1 MLAAVIAF
9 IAIPAVTSRTS
20 STCEI
25 VRMKTAVTR
34 GTPITAADL
43 EIVEVG
49 GFNLPDSV
57 ARRIEDVAGT
67 YAAADLYPGDYILPE
82 KVSSV
87 PLSSDLSLNEIPDG
101 MVAIS
106 ITTQT
111 LATSLSDKLQGGDII
126 RLYHYDDNN
135 VLEPVSDIPELRFVK
150 ILSVSDSKG
159 LDVDYTTPPEEDEE
173 RQQTATITVLATP
186 EQAMLLTRYENEGI
200 LHVALI
206 SRGNEKLSKELL
218 ERQSEILS
226 TLYGDGLEL
235 SDEELES
242 SMTVPEQAASDGN
255 DSHESNPAG
264 SEKPADV
271 SQNTEPEETSGNEYG
286 GKSDVKDHHC
296 LGKPRLR
303 EIHVLLL
310 PCKGIDGRQGK
321 SPHHQCGFQHA
332 DAARLDAGAHP

>member
-1 MLAAVIAF
+1 MKMNHRFLYGILSIVLAAIIAF
-9 IAIPAVTSRTS
+9 IAIPAVTSRTN

-25 VRMKTAVTR
+25 VRMKTAVPR
-34 GTPITAADL
+34 GKPITADDL
-43 EIVEVG
+43 EVVEVG

-57 ARRIEDVAGT
+57 ARKVGDVAGT

-87 PLSSDLSLNEIPDG
+87 PLSSDLSLNGIPDG

-150 ILSVSDSKG
+150 VLSVSDPKG
-159 LDVDYTTPPEEDEE
+159 LDVDYTTPPGEDEE

-186 EQAMLLTRYENEGI
+186 EQALLLTRFENEGV

-206 SRGNEKLSKELL
+206 SRGNEKLSEELL

-226 TLYGDGLEL
+226 ALYGDGMELPDGSPEL
-235 SDEELES
+235 SG
-242 SMTVPEQAASDGN
+242 SDGD
-255 DSHESNPAG
+255 DSQGNSPADFG
-264 SEKPADV
+264 KPADTKQDIV
-271 SQNTEPEETSGNEYG
+271 PENISGTE
-286 GKSDVKDHHC
+286 
-296 LGKPRLR
+296 
-303 EIHVLLL
+303 
-310 PCKGIDGRQGK
+310 
-321 SPHHQCGFQHA
+321 
-332 DAARLDAGAHP
+332 

>member
-1 MLAAVIAF
+1 MKMNNRFIYGILSIALAAIIAF
-9 IAIPAVTSRTS
+9 IAIPAVTSRTR
-20 STCEI
+20 STCGI
-25 VRMKTAVTR
+25 VRMKAAVTR
-34 GTPITAADL
+34 GTPIIADDL

-67 YAAADLYPGDYILPE
+67 YAATDLYPGDYILPE
-82 KVSSV
+82 KVSSA

-150 ILSVSDSKG
+150 VLSVSDSKG

-206 SRGNEKLSKELL
+206 SRGNEKLSVELL

-235 SDEELES
+235 SDEDLES
-242 SMTVPEQAASDGN
+242 SINVSGQSDPDETGNTENSPTAAN
-255 DSHESNPAG
+255 A
-264 SEKPADV
+264 PADDR
-271 SQNTEPEETSGNEYG
+271 QDTESGQTSGNE
-286 GKSDVKDHHC
+286 
-296 LGKPRLR
+296 
-303 EIHVLLL
+303 
-310 PCKGIDGRQGK
+310 
-321 SPHHQCGFQHA
+321 
-332 DAARLDAGAHP
+332 